1 MNYTLQRWLLVPFAL
16 LLLLSGCNST
26 GTKSNLSSLSLSFVT
41 QNSSQSTQKRNTS
54 VQSNH
59 VEITEAKMLIRE
71 VKFKSD
77 IEDDGVPEDSLDFST
92 DSFVVLLNLDGSPN
106 EVAVSEVPEG
116 RYDEIEFEVH
126 KPEDDETPPD
136 SDFKIG
142 DSGNER
148 FSIIIRGTFD
158 GEDFLFRSN
167 ENMEQEI
174 ELTSPLEISEDTENI
189 NVTLTVDLSEWFVD
203 ENGNALDPTNPDN
216 EDAIDES
223 IERSFEEAFEDN
235 DEDGEED

>member
-1 MNYTLQRWLLVPFAL
+1 MNYTIQRWLFIPFAL
-16 LLLLSGCNST
+16 LILLSGCEST
-26 GTKSNLSSLSLSFVT
+26 ATKSNVSSISLSFAT
-41 QNSSQSTQKRNTS
+41 QNSSQAKQQKNARI
-54 VQSNH
+54 QSNH
-59 VEITEAKMLIRE
+59 VDITEAKMLIRE
-71 VKFKSD
+71 VEFKSD
-77 IEDDGVPEDSLDFST
+77 LEDDGVPEDSLDFST
-92 DSFVVLLNLDGSPN
+92 DSFVVSLNLDGSVN

-116 RYDEIEFEVH
+116 RYDEIEFDVH

-136 SDFKIG
+136 SDFKVG
-142 DSGNER
+142 DSGDER

-174 ELTSPLEISEDTENI
+174 ELASPLEIDQDTENI
-189 NVTLTVDLSEWFVD
+189 NVTLTVDISQWFID
-203 ENGNALDPTNPDN
+203 EDGNVLDPNNPEN

-223 IERSFEEAFEDN
+223 IERSFEDAFEDN